1 MRIGFDCAKLV
12 KGTSKSI
19 GIYNI
24 TKSVVT
30 RLARQLSRE
39 HELVVI
45 GNENNREDFDVDG
58 VEFHSVELDINST
71 KAILLWETVRVNS
84 YIKKLKLDEVVFPR
98 GFTSLFCPVKDVII
112 VHDLIPFYYAKHSG
126 KMLSIVKR
134 DEVIIVH
141 DLIPFYYAK
150 HFPGVLNRVQNA
162 YVMLRMKSSI
172 KTADKV
178 ITISEYSKQDI
189 LKIVPKAE
197 KKTYVILHGYEAHNM
212 ETEELSNVPEKYFYG
227 ITSRLPHKNA
237 AGLIKAYAKY
247 YEMTDKPYDLEVA
260 GLPDLSMF
268 ENNPEI
274 TLTDEVKKHIHCNK
288 FMDDRRFYSLFAHSK
303 GLVFLSLIEGFGL
316 PPLEAMELGV
326 PVISSNAT
334 SLPEVVR
341 DAGIMADPENTDE
354 IAAQM
359 KQLTEQ
365 PELAK
370 ELISKG
376 YANLKNFNWEERVE
390 QYIKVLTAN

>member
-30 RLARQLSRE
+30 RLARQLSKE

-45 GNENNREDFDVDG
+45 GNENNREDFDADG

-98 GFTSLFCPVKDVII
+98 GFTSLFCPVKD
-112 VHDLIPFYYAKHSG
+112 
-126 KMLSIVKR
+126 
-134 DEVIIVH
+134 VIIVH

-212 ETEELSNVPEKYFYG
+212 EAEELSNVPEKYFYG

-247 YEMTDKPYDLEVA
+247 YEMT
-260 GLPDLSMF
+260 
-268 ENNPEI
+268 
-274 TLTDEVKKHIHCNK
+274 CNQT
-288 FMDDRRFYSLFAHSK
+288 
-303 GLVFLSLIEGFGL
+303 
-316 PPLEAMELGV
+316 
-326 PVISSNAT
+326 PV
-334 SLPEVVR
+334 L
-341 DAGIMADPENTDE
+341 
-354 IAAQM
+354 
-359 KQLTEQ
+359 
-365 PELAK
+365 
-370 ELISKG
+370 
-376 YANLKNFNWEERVE
+376 
-390 QYIKVLTAN
+390 

>member
-30 RLARQLSRE
+30 RLAKQLPKE

-45 GNENNREDFDVDG
+45 GNENNRDDFDVEG
-58 VEFHSVELDINST
+58 VEFHPVELDINST

-84 YIKKLKLDEVVFPR
+84 YIKKLKLDEIVFPR

-112 VHDLIPFYYAKHSG
+112 VHDLIPFYY
-126 KMLSIVKR
+126 
-134 DEVIIVH
+134 D
-141 DLIPFYYAK
+141 K

-162 YVMLRMKSSI
+162 YVMMRMKSSI
-172 KTADKV
+172 KTADKI
-178 ITISEYSKQDI
+178 ITISDYSKKDI
-189 LKIVPKAE
+189 LGIVPKAE
-197 KKTYVILHGYEAHNM
+197 KKTHVILHGYEPHNR
-212 ETEELSNVPEKYFYG
+212 EIEELSDIPENYFYG
-227 ITSRLPHKNA
+227 ITSKLPHKNA
-237 AGLIKAYAKY
+237 VGLVKAYSEY
-247 YEMTDKPYDLEVA
+247 YKMTDKPYDLEIA
-260 GLPDLSMF
+260 GLPDLSAV
-268 ENNPEI
+268 EEKLDI
-274 TLTDEVKKHIHCNK
+274 ALTDEVKKHIHCNK
-288 FMDDRRFYSLFAHSK
+288 FMDDKRFYSLFAHSK
-303 GLVFLSLIEGFGL
+303 GLIFLSLIEGFGL

-354 IAAQM
+354 IAARM

-365 PELAK
+365 PELSK

>member
-30 RLARQLSRE
+30 RLARQLSKE

-98 GFTSLFCPVKDVII
+98 GFTSLFCPVKD
-112 VHDLIPFYYAKHSG
+112 
-126 KMLSIVKR
+126 
-134 DEVIIVH
+134 VIIVH

-268 ENNPEI
+268 ENNPDI
-274 TLTDEVKKHIHCNK
+274 ALTDEVKKHIHCNK

-370 ELISKG
+370 KLISKG